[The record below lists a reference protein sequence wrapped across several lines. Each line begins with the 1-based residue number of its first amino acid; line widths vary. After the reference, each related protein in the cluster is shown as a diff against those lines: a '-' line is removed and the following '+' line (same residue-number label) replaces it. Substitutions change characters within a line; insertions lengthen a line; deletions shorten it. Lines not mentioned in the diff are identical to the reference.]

1 MSINFTHNRVLELET
16 IILETLL
23 PIYKRYYS
31 DKDTMPPYSAV
42 LLDLEKEIKS
52 KHKIP
57 ALLKPPINVSNIT
70 NSELSF
76 SY

>member
-31 DKDTMPPYSAV
+31 EKDTIPPYSAV

-57 ALLKPPINVSNIT
+57 ALLKPPCKVSDISDNIF
-70 NSELSF
+70 SF
-76 SY
+76 QY